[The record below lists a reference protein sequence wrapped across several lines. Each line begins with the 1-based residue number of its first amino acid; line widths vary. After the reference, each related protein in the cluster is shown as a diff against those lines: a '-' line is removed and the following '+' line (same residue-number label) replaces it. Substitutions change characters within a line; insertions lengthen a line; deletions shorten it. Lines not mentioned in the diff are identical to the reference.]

1 MRILY
6 FYQYFSTP
14 KGSWGTRVY
23 EYAKEWVKKGHKV
36 TVVTSI
42 YSKSDLT
49 ANKLIERQ
57 QVEGIDLIV
66 LNIKIDNKQS
76 PLKRIWTFIQYCY
89 LASYFAITEKYDIAV
104 ASSGPITVGLP
115 GLVSRYFRRK
125 KLVFEVRDLWPDTAI
140 DMGYV
145 NNKLFQKVLYKI
157 ENICYEASSL
167 IVTLSPGAKDN
178 IIERYREYNIIS
190 VPNSANIKLFS
201 RKSNEELPNNLKKN
215 KYAIY
220 TGNIGQVNNSQLL
233 YEASKILKDKDSEI
247 KIVLVGDGQDRD
259 YLLQKSLSEGLND
272 QFIMLGLMPKEEL
285 VPLVKSSL
293 ASLIPL
299 ANKPI
304 LNTSSPNKLFESLA
318 AGVPVIQTTSGWMK
332 DMLDNDNVGFTVS
345 PVDPRELVD
354 VLQKLN
360 ETPELRKQISEDASR
375 LAKQRFDKK
384 VLANKMI
391 EAIEIV

>member
-285 VPLVKSSL
+285 VPLVKSSF
-293 ASLIPL
+293 AS
-299 ANKPI
+299 NSVTI
-304 LNTSSPNKLFESLA
+304 LFDLF
-318 AGVPVIQTTSGWMK
+318 SG
-332 DMLDNDNVGFTVS
+332 
-345 PVDPRELVD
+345 
-354 VLQKLN
+354 
-360 ETPELRKQISEDASR
+360 
-375 LAKQRFDKK
+375 
-384 VLANKMI
+384 
-391 EAIEIV
+391 